1 VVVGAVLVIEM
12 LATNGVAFAHT
23 GSRAVASASGES
35 ATAPLTLISQT
46 AWVAPG
52 QNFDLK
58 FRVGVDAVAADQLG
72 VSVAVYPCLSSV
84 SAFDQSVSTSSVPSG
99 TPISSTPSP
108 LPVSGLPAAGGGGV
122 ELSMPVVVGSE
133 ASPAGSAYTIS
144 LTTAGDQC
152 GAYPSGV
159 YPVRLQLTDLATKQ
173 TVAGVTTHLVYTD
186 AGTGTQRLRVAVVL
200 PLQTPLPPSRSPTQ
214 EQLLA
219 SPSAALD
226 PPAAGAAAAV
236 GGVVATLSTDTTVP
250 MTLEVSPSTVSALS
264 ALNKPGHPSV
274 VSGLTAM
281 AADPM
286 LQLLTTPFA
295 PVDATSL
302 VDTGL
307 GTELALQVS
316 RGAQSLAAAISHP
329 PPTSGAAGLG
339 AWIANDPLD
348 PATATQLARDGYTQL
363 VLPPDSVS
371 SSPANGSTAEPF
383 QVSTP
388 RGPMTAVVSNADLS
402 ARFTG
407 SPGNPVLAAH
417 QLVSELAQIYFEKPN
432 DTTPRAVVVVAPV
445 DWSTDPLFV
454 QALTEALDGN
464 PIIQPLTTSQLFG
477 TFDSSAAGRDGRLL
491 PVTGNTGLPVSAIR
505 AQRQRING
513 LSSATSGLSARA
525 LTTQLSDLVLAG
537 ESEVLRPSQQSGVLT
552 NTDAAVDA
560 QLAQLQVAGDRTVT
574 LTSQQGILPVT
585 IVSATSYPVSATL
598 TLTSDKLL
606 FPNGTTQWTQPVSL
620 QLPNTVVDVRVRA
633 RASGVFKVGVVLHS
647 PAYGLELSS
656 GEVDVRSTTTSVVGV
671 ILSVGALCVLAFWWF
686 RTSRKRRAARRA
698 EALET
703 GAQPGLR

>member
-1 VVVGAVLVIEM
+1 VGAVLVIDM
-12 LATNGVAFAHT
+12 LLTTGAAFAHT
-23 GSRAVASASGES
+23 NARAVVSASGES

-46 AWVAPG
+46 PWVAPG

-58 FRVGVDAVAADQLG
+58 FRVGAGTTAADQLG
-72 VSVAVYPCLSSV
+72 VSVAVCPCLSSV
-84 SAFDQSVSTSSVPSG
+84 SAFDQSVSTSSVPPG

-108 LPVSGLPAAGGGGV
+108 LPVSGLPAVGGGGV
-122 ELSMPVVVGSE
+122 DLSMPVVVGSE
-133 ASPAGSAYTIS
+133 ASRTGSSGYTIG
-144 LTTAGDQC
+144 LTTEGDQC

-159 YPVRLQLTDLATKQ
+159 YPVRVQLTDLATKQ

-186 AGTGTQRLRVAVVL
+186 AGAGTQRLRVAVVL
-200 PLQTPLPPSRSPTQ
+200 PLQTPLPPSRSPTPA
-214 EQLLA
+214 QLLA
-219 SPSAALD
+219 RPSAALES
-226 PPAAGAAAAV
+226 PAAAAAAAFD
-236 GGVVATLSTDTTVP
+236 GVVATLSTDTTVP
-250 MTLEVSPSTVSALS
+250 VSVEVSPLSVTALG
-264 ALNKPGHPSV
+264 APNRPGHPSTV
-274 VSGLTAM
+274 TGLAAM
-281 AADPM
+281 ADDPM
-286 LQLLTTPFA
+286 VQLMSTPFA
-295 PVDATSL
+295 PVDASGL
-302 VDTGL
+302 VDAGL
-307 GTELALQVS
+307 GTELALQIS
-316 RGAQSLAAAISHP
+316 RGAQSLAATVTHP

-348 PATATQLARDGYTQL
+348 PATATQLVGDGYTQL
-363 VLPPDSVS
+363 VLPNDSVS
-371 SSPANGSTAEPF
+371 SSPVNGSTAEPF
-383 QVSTP
+383 QLSTP
-388 RGPMTAVVSNADLS
+388 RGSVSAVVSNADLS

-417 QLVSELAQIYFEKPN
+417 QLVSEIAQMYFEKPN
-432 DTTPRAVVVVAPV
+432 DTTPRAVVAVAPV
-445 DWSTDPLFV
+445 DWPTNPSFV

-464 PIIQPLTTSQLFG
+464 PIIQPVTTSQLFG
-477 TFDSSAAGRDGRLL
+477 TFDTAAGCRGCRLL
-491 PVTGNTGLPVSAIR
+491 PVTGDSGLPVSAIR

-513 LSSATSGLSARA
+513 LSSATPGLSARA
-525 LTTQLSDLVLAG
+525 LTTQLGDLVLAG
-537 ESEVLRPSQQSGVLT
+537 ESEVLRPSQQSGVLV

-585 IVSATSYPVSATL
+585 IVSNTSYPVSATL

-606 FPNGTTQWTQPVSL
+606 FPNGTTQWSQPVSL